1 MSGHYKFELS
11 KKEGILSPFNKMNA
25 VLVLNKNG
33 IIFIPIA
40 FPLIVSKLFLFFM
53 CCQPDP

>member
-1 MSGHYKFELS
+1 
-11 KKEGILSPFNKMNA
+11 MNA